1 MKALLLAWKNV
12 LRNRR
17 RSLVTI
23 LIAAVG
29 CAAILVASGFA
40 LHTYEMLIEGAV
52 HEYGH
57 ITLAH
62 PDFFDREEDSP
73 LQFGVI
79 GHEALMTR
87 LAFDNRV
94 VDILPRVS
102 FSGLISNGDKSLV
115 FLGTGA
121 DLLRESQNRGQFFG
135 LVSGS
140 IRIPADKKEGN
151 IYALV
156 GAALA
161 RSLGARPGDSLTLLA
176 TTTSGSLNAMDVEV
190 SGLVS
195 TGWEELDKRLV
206 YIDVAL
212 AQRLLMTDR
221 VSTLSVYLK
230 KLKDVEGFRA
240 DLLAT
245 APGLAL
251 RTWQQQAFYYL
262 SVKSLYNRIFGL
274 LGLIIAAL
282 VLFSVINT
290 LAMAVVE
297 RTREIGTL
305 RALGTYPAEIVAQF
319 MREGFLIGLSG
330 VILGNLL
337 TGAIIW
343 SLPYFALEMPPP
355 PGRSEGY
362 PLLVSASLPLYVVT
376 NLLIILLCVGAAWAV
391 SRRAARNPIVEAL
404 GHV

>member
-23 LIAAVG
+23 MIAAIG

-40 LHTYEMLIEGAV
+40 LYTYNMLSDSAV
-52 HEYGH
+52 REYGH
-57 ITLAH
+57 ITLTH
-62 PDFFDREEDSP
+62 PDFFDREEDVP
-73 LQFGVI
+73 MQFGI
-79 GHEALMTR
+79 ADYPALMAR
-87 LAFDNRV
+87 LGRYDEV
-94 VDILPRVS
+94 THILPRVL
-102 FSGLISNGDKSLV
+102 FSGLISNGDKSLI

-121 DLLRESQNRGQFFG
+121 EMAEEVQIRGQFLRVVEG
-135 LVSGS
+135 
-140 IRIPADKKEGN
+140 RIKVPTGEENAPS
-151 IYALV
+151 YALI
-156 GAALA
+156 GADLA
-161 RSLGARPGDSLTLLA
+161 KSLGIRPGASLTLLA
-176 TTTSGSLNAMDVEV
+176 TTTEGSINAVDVEV
-190 SGLVS
+190 SGIVS
-195 TGWEELDKRLV
+195 TGWAELDRRLV
-206 YIDVAL
+206 YTDVAL

-230 KLKDVEGFRA
+230 NLADVDAVLPR
-240 DLLAT
+240 LAAMKT
-245 APGLAL
+245 GVSPRL
-251 RTWQQQAFYYL
+251 WQQQAFYYL

-305 RALGTYPAEIVAQF
+305 RALGTHPGEIIAQF

-330 VILGNLL
+330 VIIGNLL
-337 TGAIIW
+337 TGIVVLG
-343 SLPYFALEMPPP
+343 LPHIALGMPPP

-362 PLLVSASLPLYVVT
+362 PLLVSASFPLFAVT
-376 NLLIILLCVGAAWAV
+376 DLLIILLCVGAAWAV
-391 SRRAARNPIVEAL
+391 SRKAAHKSIVEAL